1 MMHNIS
7 DNERES
13 LGGYLRRTREEQGVS
28 FEEIVEATKISP
40 NNLRALE
47 EDDYGNL
54 PADAFVRGFYGIY
67 AKFLSLDPEEIRD
80 RYSQQRKGLS
90 KRNSQQSPT
99 PTQLAIE
106 TSSMAERPSVTSHSL
121 VGLSLLV
128 IFIVGAAI
136 SWYLSWNPATYIS
149 QKLRGVPES
158 APVSTKQVEPA
169 AQPESNPTTV
179 TVPPS
184 VPPDTVQHGTPAE
197 NAEKPA
203 VASDPGS
210 TGKAVTEELAQGKPV
225 VVQPIVPIAP
235 PPSSATSQEKAITPS
250 TEPISGSSKQSQTP
264 ATAASSTYIL
274 KASFKEAT
282 RLTVKVD
289 DKPAEHVSFPA
300 GATQSWGA
308 NKSIVISLPSTTS
321 ATLTLNDL
329 PLTLPKKPAGQEVSI
344 SIPEYLLE

>member
-1 MMHNIS
+1 
-7 DNERES
+7 
-13 LGGYLRRTREEQGVS
+13 VS
-28 FEEIVEATKISP
+28 FDEAVEATKISP

-67 AKFLSLDPEEIRD
+67 AKFLSLDADEIRN
-80 RYSQQRKGLS
+80 RYSQQRKNLPR
-90 KRNSQQSPT
+90 KNTYQPPT

-128 IFIVGAAI
+128 IFVVGAAVC
-136 SWYLSWNPATYIS
+136 WYLSWNPATYIS
-149 QKLRGVPES
+149 QKLRGVPEP
-158 APVSTKQVEPA
+158 AQVSTQPA
-169 AQPESNPTTV
+169 SPVAQPEAQPAKDAATSTV
-179 TVPPS
+179 ATVPP
-184 VPPDTVQHGTPAE
+184 PAAPAE

-203 VASDPGS
+203 LEAGGA
-210 TGKAVTEELAQGKPV
+210 GKAVTEELAQEKPAV
-225 VVQPIVPIAP
+225 VPPIVAIATP
-235 PPSSATSQEKAITPS
+235 GAVSTSQEKASAAPAGS
-250 TEPISGSSKQSQTP
+250 TAGAVQQAPASAEKQAQP
-264 ATAASSTYIL
+264 LAAASAVYIL

-289 DKPAEHVSFPA
+289 DKPAEHVSFAA
-300 GATQSWGA
+300 GTSQSWSA
-308 NKSIVISLPSTTS
+308 NKSIVISLPSVTS

-329 PLTLPKKPAGQEVSI
+329 PLALPKKPAGQEVSI